1 MTKDF
6 SARLAVV
13 ANTPAGPAPAK
24 AEQVQAA
31 PVKMTVEVDR
41 AAYQFVRAFPE
52 AMGLPD
58 ALGLNRVPT
67 VEVYRALLQLLE
79 EDQDLAER
87 VAERMKAN
95 LAP

>member
-13 ANTPAGPAPAK
+13 ANTPAGPAPK
-24 AEQVQAA
+24 ADQVQAA

-67 VEVYRALLQLLE
+67 VEVFRALLQLLE
-79 EDQDLAER
+79 ADPDLAER
-87 VAERMKAN
+87 VANKMKMN
-95 LAP
+95 LTP